1 MSKEKVSEKMVIR
14 FITGITKLEPIEFI
28 GLTKVLC
35 TPIVDEENN
44 PREFDD
50 ILSDMIDRFV
60 ATGRR
65 QRKDIIKIIEQTGKI
80 KL

>member
-1 MSKEKVSEKMVIR
+1 MSKEKVSERMVIR

>member
-14 FITGITKLEPIEFI
+14 FVTGITKLEPIEFI
-28 GLTKVLC
+28 GVTKVLC

>member
-1 MSKEKVSEKMVIR
+1 MSKEKVSEKMIIR

-44 PREFDD
+44 PREFED
-50 ILSDMIDRFV
+50 ILSNMIDRFV

>member
-14 FITGITKLEPIEFI
+14 FVTGITKLEPIEFI

-50 ILSDMIDRFV
+50 ILSDMIDIFV

>member
-14 FITGITKLEPIEFI
+14 FVTGITKLEPIEFI